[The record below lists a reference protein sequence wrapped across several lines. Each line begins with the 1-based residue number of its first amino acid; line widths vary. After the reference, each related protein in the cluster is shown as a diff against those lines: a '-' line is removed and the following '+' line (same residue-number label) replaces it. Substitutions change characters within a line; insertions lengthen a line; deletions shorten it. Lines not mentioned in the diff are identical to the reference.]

1 MLGQYCKEITYD
13 LLWFFLFIYIFKSFY
28 LYKKQNCSQKA
39 KVWTAKIVVIFR
51 CSQYYPGI
59 HPLHH
64 QQVRIFS
71 VVVSIILVFLLFIIT
86 GEDIYIL
93 VSIILVF
100 LLFIITGEDIY
111 ILVSIILVILLFIIK
126 SQQVRIFSFSV
137 SIILVFLLFCC
148 GRKCEKLC
156 MYFINELAFKY
167 NKNLPWYDTLFQ

>member
-93 VSIILVF
+93 VSIILV
-100 LLFIITGEDIY
+100 
-111 ILVSIILVILLFIIK
+111 ILLFIIK

-137 SIILVFLLFCC
+137 SIILVFLIFCC

-167 NKNLPWYDTLFQ
+167 NKNLPWYDTLFQKSF

>member
-93 VSIILVF
+93 VSIILV
-100 LLFIITGEDIY
+100 
-111 ILVSIILVILLFIIK
+111 ILLFIIK

-137 SIILVFLLFCC
+137 SIILVFLIFCC

>member
-28 LYKKQNCSQKA
+28 LYKKQNCTQKA

-93 VSIILVF
+93 VSIILV
-100 LLFIITGEDIY
+100 
-111 ILVSIILVILLFIIK
+111 ILLFIIK

-137 SIILVFLLFCC
+137 SIILVFLIFCC

-167 NKNLPWYDTLFQ
+167 NKNFPWYDTLFQ